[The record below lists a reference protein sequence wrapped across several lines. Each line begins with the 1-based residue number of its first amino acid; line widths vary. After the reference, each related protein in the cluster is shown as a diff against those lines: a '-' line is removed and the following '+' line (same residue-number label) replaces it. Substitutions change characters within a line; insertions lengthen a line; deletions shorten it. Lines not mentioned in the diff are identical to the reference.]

1 MYWRRTGNSSSAGE
15 MLNQNT
21 YDFLMPIYLYA
32 GGKVI
37 MIPGSF
43 FNNFDNSNISLLLYH
58 AIQCQYLNSKTYVGT
73 KIMQSLKAITLVFLK
88 LSSIPIIS
96 TFYSLY
102 RGNDLLI

>member
-1 MYWRRTGNSSSAGE
+1 

-37 MIPGSF
+37 MIPGSSY
-43 FNNFDNSNISLLLYH
+43 NNFDNSNISLLLYH
-58 AIQCQYLNSKTYVGT
+58 RNMWYAIQSQYLNSKTYVGT

-102 RGNDLLI
+102 RGGGNDLLI